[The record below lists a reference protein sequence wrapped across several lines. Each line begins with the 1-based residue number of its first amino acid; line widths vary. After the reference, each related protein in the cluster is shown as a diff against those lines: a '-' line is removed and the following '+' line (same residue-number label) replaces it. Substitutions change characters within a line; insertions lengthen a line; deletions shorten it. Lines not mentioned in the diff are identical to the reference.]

1 MNKRKSLIVLLVGIV
16 MIAIL
21 SFCYSKSHYSGDG
34 KLIDNGSL
42 AATDRY
48 VLDLGVVELNKKG
61 IYTFKLKN
69 LPTVNFVIGIKIQV
83 SPKHQSV
90 LETKNVKPIISLEL
104 LNPQNVQVIHNQ
116 SSLDTWT
123 WSVKGMGNTAFV
135 YRREFPSTYFTP
147 APDGLYNLRIVIV
160 RPDSSDMKY
169 TARLQAKSGGWK

>member
-1 MNKRKSLIVLLVGIV
+1 MNKRKSLIIMLVGIV
-16 MIAIL
+16 IIAIL
-21 SFCYSKSHYSGDG
+21 THCYSKSHYSGDG
-34 KLIDNGSL
+34 ELIDNGPL

-61 IYTFKLKN
+61 SYTFKIEN
-69 LPTVNFVIGIKIQV
+69 LPTVNFVIGIEIQV
-83 SPKHQSV
+83 SPKDQNV
-90 LETKNVKPIISLEL
+90 LENQIVKPIISLEL
-104 LNPQNVQVIHNQ
+104 LNPQTAQVIHNQ

-160 RPDSSDMKY
+160 RPDSSDMK
-169 TARLQAKSGGWK
+169 